1 MCSAP
6 RPSTGNSAA
15 RTAALCTILPM
26 PLVEGATAAGF
37 SIVRL
42 LGCGQIGELY
52 LAEHPRLAR
61 QDALKLVSADLSADP
76 EYRYRFKQESSR
88 AAALWHPNIISLHDR
103 GEFED
108 RLWLSMDYVDGAEAA
123 QLLTDAYPEGMPPDM
138 VVEIVSVIAEALDYA
153 HEQGLV
159 HRFVNPSNI
168 LLSNW
173 ESRRRRIMLT
183 GFGLPRRPDETNSL
197 TRANL
202 GIGTVSYAA
211 PEQLMDDSF
220 DGRTD
225 QYGLASTAFHLLTG
239 SPPFAHMNP
248 AVVVSKHLNES
259 PPQPGDVRPE
269 LTYFDTPFAR
279 ALKKNPTERFRH
291 CRDFAKA
298 LESKEVLGPYT
309 PNAGAAPLLTPPTT
323 NGAAPT
329 EPPVPPPPVATEP
342 DPPTAEVDGA
352 GAPPEVLPEADVRHA
367 GAPPDDLPEAGARH
381 AIAPPD
387 VLPEADFDDAVTLRE
402 ADVWTAANDDT
413 ETAPN
418 RRRLLHTAGLGLAI
432 LTVAVGGIF
441 GVMALRSASESRDA
455 PTDVETPAPA
465 TTVPPA
471 PLAPATAIPPPMV
484 KAPTPAV
491 TTPPQ
496 PTPSLTAT
504 TTPPVTSSAPPQTSV
519 AQTTRPH
526 SPSPTT
532 PTTPSPTTPTTP
544 TGLDTRPAIGMP
556 CGAPGST
563 ATSNT
568 GGPVACVD
576 TPGGSAWEPPGG

>member
-1 MCSAP
+1 
-6 RPSTGNSAA
+6 
-15 RTAALCTILPM
+15 M
-26 PLVEGATAAGF
+26 PLVDGATAAGF

-52 LAEHPRLAR
+52 LAEHPRLPR

-76 EYRYRFKQESSR
+76 EYRYRFKQESGR

-138 VVEIVSVIAEALDYA
+138 VVEIVSAIAEALDYA

-309 PNAGAAPLLTPPTT
+309 PNARAAQLFTPQTT
-323 NGAAPT
+323 NGASPT
-329 EPPVPPPPVATEP
+329 QPPVPPPPVAAEP
-342 DPPTAEVDGA
+342 DPPTADA
-352 GAPPEVLPEADVRHA
+352 GAPPEVLSEADVRHA
-367 GAPPDDLPEAGARH
+367 VAPPDD
-381 AIAPPD
+381 
-387 VLPEADFDDAVTLRE
+387 LPEADFDDAVTLGE
-402 ADVWTAANDDT
+402 ADGWTAANDDT

-418 RRRLLHTAGLGLAI
+418 RRRLLQTAGLGLAI
-432 LTVAVGGIF
+432 LTVAVGGIL
-441 GVMALRSASESRDA
+441 GVMALRSASESHDA
-455 PTDVETPAPA
+455 PTDVETPTPL

-471 PLAPATAIPPPMV
+471 RLAPATAIPPPMV
-484 KAPTPAV
+484 KAPTPVV
-491 TTPPQ
+491 TTPPK
-496 PTPSLTAT
+496 PTPSLAAT
-504 TTPPVTSSAPPQTSV
+504 TTPPVTSSAPPQTTV
-519 AQTTRPH
+519 AQTTVEQTTVEQTTRPH

-532 PTTPSPTTPTTP
+532 STPP

>member
-1 MCSAP
+1 
-6 RPSTGNSAA
+6 
-15 RTAALCTILPM
+15 M
-26 PLVEGATAAGF
+26 PLVDGATVAGF

-42 LGCGQIGELY
+42 LGCGKIGELY
-52 LAEHPRLAR
+52 VAEHPRLPR
-61 QDALKLVSADLSADP
+61 QEALKLVSADLSADP
-76 EYRYRFKQESSR
+76 EYRYRFKQETGR

-123 QLLTDAYPEGMPPDM
+123 QLLTDAYPEGMPPDT
-138 VVEIVSVIAEALDYA
+138 VVEIVAAIADALDYA
-153 HEQGLV
+153 HEQGVV

-173 ESRRRRIMLT
+173 ESRRRRIVLT

-202 GIGTVSYAA
+202 GIGRVSYAA
-211 PEQLMDDSF
+211 PEQLMDDSI

-225 QYGLASTAFHLLTG
+225 QYGLACTAFHLLTG

-248 AVVVSKHLNES
+248 AVVVGKHLNES

-279 ALKKNPTERFRH
+279 ALKKNPTERFRY
-291 CRDFAKA
+291 CRDFARA
-298 LESKEVLGPYT
+298 LESKEALGPYS
-309 PNAGAAPLLTPPTT
+309 PNAGAAAHFAAPVT

-329 EPPVPPPPVATEP
+329 EAPVPPPPIATEP
-342 DPPTAEVDGA
+342 DAPTAEVDEA
-352 GAPPEVLPEADVRHA
+352 GASPEALPENDIRDAVAPLDDSPEAD
-367 GAPPDDLPEAGARH
+367 GRH

-387 VLPEADFDDAVTLRE
+387 VLPEAEFDDEATLAE
-402 ADVWTAANDDT
+402 ADVLTAANDDAR
-413 ETAPN
+413 TASN

-432 LTVAVGGIF
+432 LTVAVGGVL
-441 GVMALRSASESRDA
+441 GVMALRSASESHDA
-455 PTDVETPAPA
+455 PTDVETPTPL

-471 PLAPATAIPPPMV
+471 RLAPTTAIPPPMV
-484 KAPTPAV
+484 KAPSPVAPVTTTPPKPTTSLAATTTPAV
-491 TTPPQ
+491 T
-496 PTPSLTAT
+496 
-504 TTPPVTSSAPPQTSV
+504 SSARPETTV
-519 AQTTRPH
+519 AQTTRTH

-532 PTTPSPTTPTTP
+532 PTTPAD
-544 TGLDTRPAIGMP
+544 LDTRPAIGMP

-563 ATSNT
+563 ATSNS

>member
-1 MCSAP
+1 
-6 RPSTGNSAA
+6 
-15 RTAALCTILPM
+15 M
-26 PLVEGATAAGF
+26 PLVDGATAAGF

-52 LAEHPRLAR
+52 LAEHPRLPR

-76 EYRYRFKQESSR
+76 EYRYRFKQESGR
-88 AAALWHPNIISLHDR
+88 AAALWHPNIVSLHDR
-103 GEFED
+103 GEFQD
-108 RLWLSMDYVDGAEAA
+108 RLWLSMDYVDGVEAA

-138 VVEIVSVIAEALDYA
+138 VVEIVSAIAEALDYA

-173 ESRRRRIMLT
+173 ESRRRRIVLT

-298 LESKEVLGPYT
+298 LESKEGLGPYT
-309 PNAGAAPLLTPPTT
+309 PNARAAPPRT

-329 EPPVPPPPVATEP
+329 EPAVPPAPVAAEP
-342 DPPTAEVDGA
+342 DPPTAEVDDA
-352 GAPPEVLPEADVRHA
+352 GAPPEVLSEADVRHA
-367 GAPPDDLPEAGARH
+367 VAPPDDLPEAGARH

-387 VLPEADFDDAVTLRE
+387 DLPEADFDDAATLGE

-413 ETAPN
+413 ETAPK
-418 RRRLLHTAGLGLAI
+418 RRRLLQMAGLGLAI
-432 LTVAVGGIF
+432 LTVAVGGIL
-441 GVMALRSASESRDA
+441 GVMALRSASESHDA
-455 PTDVETPAPA
+455 PTDVQTPAPL

-471 PLAPATAIPPPMV
+471 RLAPATAIPPPMV
-484 KAPTPAV
+484 KAPTPVV
-491 TTPPQ
+491 TTPPT
-496 PTPSLTAT
+496 PTPSLAAT
-504 TTPPVTSSAPPQTSV
+504 TTPPVTSSAPTHRRLSRRRLSRRRLSRR
-519 AQTTRPH
+519 RPH
-526 SPSPTT
+526 RIRRRRRPRLPQRGWTLGLLSGCPAEPRARQPRQTRADPSRAWTRQADRP
-532 PTTPSPTTPTTP
+532 
-544 TGLDTRPAIGMP
+544 GNLLADDQRLFLDADFFLYLL
-556 CGAPGST
+556 SL
-563 ATSNT
+563 
-568 GGPVACVD
+568 
-576 TPGGSAWEPPGG
+576 

>member
-1 MCSAP
+1 
-6 RPSTGNSAA
+6 
-15 RTAALCTILPM
+15 M
-26 PLVEGATAAGF
+26 PLVDGATAAGF

-52 LAEHPRLAR
+52 LAEHPRLPR

-76 EYRYRFKQESSR
+76 EYRYRFKQESGR
-88 AAALWHPNIISLHDR
+88 AAALWHPNIVSLHDR

-108 RLWLSMDYVDGAEAA
+108 RLWLSMDYVDGVEAA

-138 VVEIVSVIAEALDYA
+138 VVEIVSAIAEALDYA

-173 ESRRRRIMLT
+173 ESRRRRIVLT

-291 CRDFAKA
+291 CRDFARA
-298 LESKEVLGPYT
+298 LESKEASGRT
-309 PNAGAAPLLTPPTT
+309 PRTP
-323 NGAAPT
+323 
-329 EPPVPPPPVATEP
+329 EPPRPSPRQRRTVPRRPNRLFPLRRWQRKPIP
-342 DPPTAEVDGA
+342 Q
-352 GAPPEVLPEADVRHA
+352 LPKSTM
-367 GAPPDDLPEAGARH
+367 PARH
-381 AIAPPD
+381 QRSCHRPTFAMPSLHPMTCQRPALAMPSLHPMTCQR
-387 VLPEADFDDAVTLRE
+387 LTSTMRSRSGKLMYGPRRT
-402 ADVWTAANDDT
+402 TT
-413 ETAPN
+413 Q
-418 RRRLLHTAGLGLAI
+418 RRRQ
-432 LTVAVGGIF
+432 TVAGCCRWQG
-441 GVMALRSASESRDA
+441 SAS
-455 PTDVETPAPA
+455 
-465 TTVPPA
+465 
-471 PLAPATAIPPPMV
+471 
-484 KAPTPAV
+484 
-491 TTPPQ
+491 
-496 PTPSLTAT
+496 PS
-504 TTPPVTSSAPPQTSV
+504 
-519 AQTTRPH
+519 
-526 SPSPTT
+526 
-532 PTTPSPTTPTTP
+532 
-544 TGLDTRPAIGMP
+544 
-556 CGAPGST
+556 
-563 ATSNT
+563 
-568 GGPVACVD
+568 
-576 TPGGSAWEPPGG
+576 

>member
-1 MCSAP
+1 
-6 RPSTGNSAA
+6 
-15 RTAALCTILPM
+15 M
-26 PLVEGATAAGF
+26 PLVDGATAAGF

-52 LAEHPRLAR
+52 LAEHPRLPR

-76 EYRYRFKQESSR
+76 EYRYRFKQESGR

-138 VVEIVSVIAEALDYA
+138 VVEIVSAIAEALDYA

-309 PNAGAAPLLTPPTT
+309 PNARAAQLFTPQTT

-329 EPPVPPPPVATEP
+329 QPPVPPPPVAAEP
-342 DPPTAEVDGA
+342 DPPTADA
-352 GAPPEVLPEADVRHA
+352 GAPPEVLSEADVRHA
-367 GAPPDDLPEAGARH
+367 VAPPDD
-381 AIAPPD
+381 
-387 VLPEADFDDAVTLRE
+387 LPEADFDDAVTLGE
-402 ADVWTAANDDT
+402 ADGWTAANDDT

-418 RRRLLHTAGLGLAI
+418 RRRLLQTAGLGLAI
-432 LTVAVGGIF
+432 LTVAVGGIL
-441 GVMALRSASESRDA
+441 GVMALRSASESHDA
-455 PTDVETPAPA
+455 PTDVETPTPL

-471 PLAPATAIPPPMV
+471 RLAPATAIPPPMV
-484 KAPTPAV
+484 KAPTPVV
-491 TTPPQ
+491 TTPPK
-496 PTPSLTAT
+496 PTPSLAAT
-504 TTPPVTSSAPPQTSV
+504 TTPPVTSSAPPQTTV
-519 AQTTRPH
+519 AQTTVEQTTVEQTTRPH

-532 PTTPSPTTPTTP
+532 STPP